1 MNGYRVHAA
10 KAQASHTVATGK
22 IGPVALD
29 AKQLRELVISP
40 ALMEIEIW
48 SEAAEE
54 LVLGTAIVES
64 RLSFIKQLGT
74 GPALGLW
81 QIEPDT
87 HRDVYDNFLEYREG
101 LYDQFLGLS
110 APGQTFEENL
120 TSNKQYGAAI
130 CRLCYYRAPEGLPDE
145 GDLEGQARY
154 WKRYYNTPLGAV
166 TERKYIA
173 EV

>member
-1 MNGYRVHAA
+1 M
-10 KAQASHTVATGK
+10 
-22 IGPVALD
+22 ALD
-29 AKQLRELVISP
+29 AKQLRELVIRP
-40 ALMEIEIW
+40 ALMEIELW

-64 RLSFIKQLGT
+64 RLIYIKQIGG

-101 LYDQFLGLS
+101 LYDQVLGLS

-120 TSNKQYGAAI
+120 TSNMQYGAAI
-130 CRLCYYRAPEGLPDE
+130 CRLCYYRAPEALPDE
-145 GDLEGQARY
+145 GDLQGQARY
-154 WKRYYNTPLGAV
+154 WKRYYNTPLGAG
-166 TERKYIA
+166 TEGKYIA
-173 EV
+173 EVEETLRNSYA